1 MDVVGHQ
8 SQLHLSLTQHLVR
21 EVKVQEGLGKQ
32 HVNVEL
38 ARRGEVL
45 DGPGTHHR
53 MLVLGGGRR
62 EGGGGRREEGG
73 GGYEGTYVYSICRFL
88 LTAVSGSVPER
99 AV

>member
-1 MDVVGHQ
+1 M
-8 SQLHLSLTQHLVR
+8 
-21 EVKVQEGLGKQ
+21 QEGLGKQ

-62 EGGGGRREEGG
+62 EGGGGRREEGRGRVRGYVCVQYMQVPAYSCLGVRPRAG
-73 GGYEGTYVYSICRFL
+73 GVEETGNGRVCPSP
-88 LTAVSGSVPER
+88 G
-99 AV
+99 